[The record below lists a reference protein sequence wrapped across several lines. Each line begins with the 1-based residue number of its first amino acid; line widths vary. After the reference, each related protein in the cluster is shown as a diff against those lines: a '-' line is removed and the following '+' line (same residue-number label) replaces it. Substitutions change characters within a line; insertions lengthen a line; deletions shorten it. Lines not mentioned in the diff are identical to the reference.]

1 MLQRLPVVFVQIKAS
16 NTSEK
21 FSSQIRQILY
31 SLHLS
36 KEITKHRSNT
46 NEY

>member
-1 MLQRLPVVFVQIKAS
+1 MLQRLLVVSVQIKAS

-21 FSSQIRQILY
+21 SSSKIREILY

-36 KEITKHRSNT
+36 KEITKHRYNR